1 MKKYISVFLFTV
13 LVFMVFSTAVSADSP
28 GLPAFPDPV
37 DPKSWV
43 LPEDMTWDDYNPVP
57 GIDWATTDLEPEEEL
72 KGALIIVDFPDQ
84 DFILT
89 EPKGSDPVG
98 NPQIDP
104 VPREDLGEWWHD
116 YLNVPSELNNYQTID
131 SFWKENSY
139 GKWGVTLDSYGPY
152 RLDKYEFQYGL
163 ESRMNPGFLPD
174 EYERGNLFE
183 DGIAIAEEDIIAS
196 GVEYDFA
203 FIVHAGYDES
213 TVWQELGEMMFETPE
228 DITDEFGPPDLPGFE
243 DMPNWASTRYVPWT
257 SWLAAKSIW
266 SAASSAEING
276 QNIRVSIQG
285 ESDGMATFAH
295 EFGHLR
301 GLGDNYNNAALD
313 PRTYSGY
320 WETMSRGAFNGP
332 GGTHTRWMIPATLGS
347 SLPAPHM
354 LRNKMKQDFLAD
366 DEVLQLDRDEL
377 KDTGPVFADI
387 TARQAPIGSEFGRT
401 GLHGINISMDDLTP
415 EDYLEGDWRN
425 DMLSGGYDNY
435 TIEVVDRIGADSF
448 ATESGV
454 LIAKTKDAERA
465 PFIWVVD
472 SHPEDINEVD
482 FTRPDGT
489 EAMVTK
495 GDPRQLADA
504 LFNAGNGETLVSGDF
519 DSVSGENIVSE
530 YKDPYNRLQFYI
542 LDKYR
547 DDDGVLKYRTAV
559 RHLDEDGVFERGL
572 EAESGEVE
580 RAEAGRVS
588 VHNYAVTNTG
598 EETDLI
604 RVQAES
610 DWETMVEHNVI
621 EVPAG
626 ETVNVPVYVEIPEE
640 ATAPV
645 GLTFT
650 ATSETDPE
658 QTTTI
663 DDAAF
668 NDISASRMKAFV
680 ELLDEQGAFES
691 DSAVRALTTHLTAVE
706 QYEEQQ
712 EIDKVIRHMESFKL
726 LLTHQVDN
734 DQIIAAAEEALQT
747 YSDFLIEEWEGY
759 FNANNAMDHL
769 EYLSVELGE
778 RVAGTEEE
786 QIAAD
791 YIQEE
796 FESLGY
802 EASQQ
807 EFEIRGG
814 DISQNVIATLTPEGV
829 EDPEIIHVTAHYDS
843 VPGSPGANDN
853 GSGTSGLL
861 EMARV
866 LKDIDTNKEIRFVA
880 FGAEEIGLVGSY
892 YYVDQLSEDEV
903 DRSAANFNMDMIGTN
918 WEPATTLY
926 VNVVDGAPNTV
937 WQYAEAAQE
946 KVDLDVLFLF
956 QRGASDHVPFY
967 NEGIDAANFIWREP
981 GTHSLEPWYH
991 TPEDT
996 IDKVSPEKI
1005 QMVGDIVQTAIT
1017 DLATEE

>member
-1 MKKYISVFLFTV
+1 LKKFVKISLFTA
-13 LVFMVFSTAVSADSP
+13 LFFMIFSTAVSANTGMPD
-28 GLPAFPDPV
+28 FPDPV
-37 DPKSWV
+37 DSKSWV
-43 LPEDMTWDDYNPVP
+43 LPEDMTWDDYEPIP
-57 GIDWATTDLEPEEEL
+57 GIDWATADFEPEEEL

-89 EPKGSDPVG
+89 EPTGSDPVG

-104 VPREDLGEWWHD
+104 VPREELGEWWND
-116 YLNVPSELNNYQTID
+116 FLNVPSELNNYQTID

-139 GKWGVTLDSYGPY
+139 GKWGVTLDAYGPY

-163 ESRMNPGFLPD
+163 ESRMNSGFLP
-174 EYERGNLFE
+174 EQYESGNLFQ
-183 DGIAIAEEDIIAS
+183 DGIAAAEEDITAS

-213 TVWQELGEMMFETPE
+213 TVWQELGEMMFQTRE
-228 DITDEFGPPDLPGFE
+228 DVTDEFGPPDLPGFE

-276 QNIRVSIQG
+276 ERIRVSIQG

-301 GLGDNYNNAALD
+301 GLGDNYNNAALE

-320 WETMSRGAFNGP
+320 WETMSRGSFNGP
-332 GGTHTRWMIPATLGS
+332 GGTHSRWMIPATMGS

-354 LRNKMKQDFLAD
+354 LRNKMKQEFLSD
-366 DEVLQLDRDEL
+366 DEVLHLDRDEL
-377 KDTGPVFADI
+377 KETGPAFAEI
-387 TARQAPIGSEFGRT
+387 VARQAPIGDEFGRT
-401 GLHGINISMDDLTP
+401 GLQGINISMDDLTP

-435 TIEVVDRIGADSF
+435 TIEVIDRIGADSF
-448 ATESGV
+448 ATDSGV

-472 SHPEDINEVD
+472 SHPEDINVVD

-504 LFNAGNGETLVSGDF
+504 LFHAGNGETLVSGDF
-519 DSVSGENIVSE
+519 DSVSGENVVSE
-530 YKDPYNRLQFYI
+530 YKDPYNRLHFYI

-547 DDDGVLKYRTAV
+547 DDDGVLRYKTAI
-559 RHLDEDGVFERGL
+559 RHLDEDGVFERGV

-580 RAEAGRVS
+580 RAEPGRVS
-588 VHNYAVTNTG
+588 VHHYAVTNTG

-604 RVQAES
+604 RIQVES
-610 DWETMVEHNVI
+610 EWETMIEHNVI
-621 EVPAG
+621 EVAAG
-626 ETVNVPVYVEIPEE
+626 ETVDVPVYVETPEE
-640 ATAPV
+640 ADAPAS
-645 GLTFT
+645 LTFT
-650 ATSETDPE
+650 ATSETDAE
-658 QTTTI
+658 QTITI
-663 DDAAF
+663 DDAVF
-668 NDISASRMKAFV
+668 NDISASGMKAFV

-691 DSAVRALTTHLTAVE
+691 DTAVRALTTHLTAVE
-706 QYEEQQ
+706 QYEDQQ

-726 LLTHQVDN
+726 LLTHQLDN
-734 DQIIAAAEEALQT
+734 GELSASAEAALQAYT
-747 YSDFLIEEWEGY
+747 DFLIAEWESY
-759 FNANNAMDHL
+759 FNANNAIDHVQ
-769 EYLSVELGE
+769 YLSVELGE
-778 RVAGTEEE
+778 RVAGSEEE
-786 QIAAD
+786 RIAAD
-791 YIQEE
+791 YVQDQL
-796 FESLGY
+796 ESYGY
-802 EASQQ
+802 EVSQQ
-807 EFEIRGG
+807 EFPIRGDG
-814 DISQNVIATLTPEGV
+814 VSQNVIATMQPEDV
-829 EDPEIIHVTAHYDS
+829 EDPEIIHVIAHYDS

-853 GSGTSGLL
+853 GSGTAGLL
-861 EMARV
+861 EIARIMQDV
-866 LKDIDTNKEIRFVA
+866 PTNKEIRFVA
-880 FGAEEIGLVGSY
+880 LGSEEIGLVGAR
-892 YYVDQLSEDEV
+892 YYVSQLSDEEIEK
-903 DRSAANFNMDMIGTN
+903 SAAAFNMDMIGTN
-918 WEPATTLY
+918 WDPATTLY

-946 KVDLDVLFLF
+946 ELDLDVLFLF

-967 NEGIDAANFIWREP
+967 EAGIDAANFIWREP

-996 IDKVSPEKI
+996 FDKVSADKI
-1005 QMVGDIVQTAIT
+1005 QTVGDIVSTAVT
-1017 DLATEE
+1017 DLALED

>member
-1 MKKYISVFLFTV
+1 
-13 LVFMVFSTAVSADSP
+13 
-28 GLPAFPDPV
+28 
-37 DPKSWV
+37 
-43 LPEDMTWDDYNPVP
+43 
-57 GIDWATTDLEPEEEL
+57 
-72 KGALIIVDFPDQ
+72 
-84 DFILT
+84 
-89 EPKGSDPVG
+89 
-98 NPQIDP
+98 
-104 VPREDLGEWWHD
+104 
-116 YLNVPSELNNYQTID
+116 
-131 SFWKENSY
+131 
-139 GKWGVTLDSYGPY
+139 
-152 RLDKYEFQYGL
+152 
-163 ESRMNPGFLPD
+163 
-174 EYERGNLFE
+174 
-183 DGIAIAEEDIIAS
+183 
-196 GVEYDFA
+196 
-203 FIVHAGYDES
+203 
-213 TVWQELGEMMFETPE
+213 
-228 DITDEFGPPDLPGFE
+228 
-243 DMPNWASTRYVPWT
+243 
-257 SWLAAKSIW
+257 
-266 SAASSAEING
+266 
-276 QNIRVSIQG
+276 
-285 ESDGMATFAH
+285 
-295 EFGHLR
+295 
-301 GLGDNYNNAALD
+301 
-313 PRTYSGY
+313 
-320 WETMSRGAFNGP
+320 
-332 GGTHTRWMIPATLGS
+332 
-347 SLPAPHM
+347 
-354 LRNKMKQDFLAD
+354 MKQEFLAD

-387 TARQAPIGSEFGRT
+387 IARQAPIGSEFDRT

-435 TIEVVDRIGADSF
+435 TIEVIDRIGADSF

-454 LIAKTKDAERA
+454 LVAKTKDAERA

-472 SHPEDINEVD
+472 SHPEDINVVD

-519 DSVSGENIVSE
+519 DSVSGDNVVSE
-530 YKDPYNRLQFYI
+530 YNDPYNRLHFYI

-572 EAESGEVE
+572 EAESGDVE
-580 RAEAGRVS
+580 RAEPGRVS

-610 DWETMVEHNVI
+610 NWETMVEHNVI

-626 ETVNVPVYVEIPEE
+626 ETVEVPVYVEIPEE
-640 ATAPV
+640 ASAPV
-645 GLTFT
+645 SLTFT

-663 DDAAF
+663 EDAAF
-668 NDISASRMKAFV
+668 NDISASGMKAFV
-680 ELLDEQGAFES
+680 ELLDEQGAFEN
-691 DSAVRALTTHLTAVE
+691 DTAVRALTTHLTAIE
-706 QYEEQQ
+706 QYEDQQ

-726 LLTHQVDN
+726 LLTHQLDSGLITAV
-734 DQIIAAAEEALQT
+734 AEEALQT

-759 FNANNAMDHL
+759 FNAGNAMEHL
-769 EYLSVELGE
+769 QYLSVELGE

-786 QIAAD
+786 EIAAD
-791 YIQEE
+791 YIQDEL
-796 FESLGY
+796 ESLGY

-814 DISQNVIATLTPEGV
+814 AISQNVIATLTPEDV
-829 EDPEIIHVTAHYDS
+829 ENPEIIHVTAHYDS

-880 FGAEEIGLVGSY
+880 FGAEEIGLVGAY
-892 YYVDQLSEDEV
+892 HYVDQLSENEV
-903 DRSAANFNMDMIGTN
+903 DLSAANFNMDMIGTN

-937 WQYAEAAQE
+937 WQYADAAQE
-946 KVDLDVLFLF
+946 KLDLDILNLFE
-956 QRGASDHVPFY
+956 RGASDHVPFY

-1005 QMVGDIVQTAIT
+1005 QMAGEIVQTAVT
-1017 DLATEE
+1017 DLATED

>member
-1 MKKYISVFLFTV
+1 MKKFIRISLFTA
-13 LVFMVFSTAVSADSP
+13 LFFMIFSTAVSANTA
-28 GLPAFPDPV
+28 GLPDFPDPA
-37 DPKSWV
+37 DGKSWV
-43 LPEDMTWDDYNPVP
+43 LPEDMTWDDYEPIP
-57 GIDWATTDLEPEEEL
+57 GIDWANTDMEPEEEL
-72 KGALIIVDFPDQ
+72 RGALIIVDFPDR
-84 DFILT
+84 DFILSD
-89 EPKGSDPVG
+89 PKGSDPAG

-104 VPREDLGEWWHD
+104 IPRDELAEWWND
-116 YLNVPSELNNYQTID
+116 FLNVPSELNNYQTID

-139 GKWGVTLDSYGPY
+139 GKWGVTLDSYGVY

-163 ESRMNPGFLPD
+163 ERRMNPGYLPD
-174 EYERGNLFE
+174 QYESGNLFQ
-183 DGIAIAEEDIIAS
+183 DAIAVAEEDMIAS
-196 GVEYDFA
+196 GEEYDFA

-213 TVWQELGEMMFETPE
+213 TVWQELGEMMFQNPE
-228 DITDEFGPPDLPGFE
+228 DVTDEFGPPDLPGFE

-276 QNIRVSIQG
+276 QRIRVSIQG

-295 EFGHLR
+295 EFGHLQ
-301 GLGDNYNNAALD
+301 GLGDNYNNAALE

-320 WETMSRGAFNGP
+320 WETMSRGSFNGP
-332 GGTHTRWMIPATLGS
+332 GGTHTRYMIPATLGS

-354 LRNKMKQDFLAD
+354 LRNKMKQGFLSE
-366 DEVLQLDRDEL
+366 DEVLHLERDEL
-377 KDTGPVFADI
+377 KETGPVFADI
-387 TARQAPIGSEFGRT
+387 VARQAPIGSEFGRT

-448 ATESGV
+448 ATDSGV

-472 SHPEDINEVD
+472 SHPEDINVVD

-504 LFNAGNGETLVSGDF
+504 LFHAGNGETLVSGDF

-530 YKDPYNRLQFYI
+530 YKDPYNRIHFYI
-542 LDKYR
+542 LDEYR
-547 DDDGVLKYRTAV
+547 DDDGVLRYRTAV
-559 RHLDEDGVFERGL
+559 RHLDEDGVFERGV
-572 EAESGEVE
+572 EAERGEVE
-580 RAEAGRVS
+580 RAEPGRVS

-626 ETVNVPVYVEIPEE
+626 ETVEVPVYVEIPEG
-640 ATAPV
+640 ASAPV
-645 GLTFT
+645 SLTFT
-650 ATSETDPE
+650 ATSETDPD

-663 DDAAF
+663 EDAVF
-668 NDISASRMKAFV
+668 NDVSASGMKAFV
-680 ELLDEQGAFES
+680 ELLDEQGAFEN
-691 DSAVRALTTHLTAVE
+691 DRAVRALTTHLTAVE
-706 QYEEQQ
+706 QYEDQQ

-726 LLTHQVDN
+726 LLTHQLDN
-734 DQIIAAAEEALQT
+734 GQITASAAAALQDYT
-747 YSDFLIEEWEGY
+747 DFLIAKWENV
-759 FNANNAMDHL
+759 FNAGNAMDHL
-769 EYLSVELGE
+769 EYLSVDLGE
-778 RVAGTEEE
+778 RVAGTDGERE
-786 QIAAD
+786 AAS
-791 YIQEE
+791 YIEDE
-796 FESLGY
+796 LASLGY
-802 EASQQ
+802 ETAIQ
-807 EFEIRGG
+807 EFEIRGEAT
-814 DISQNVIATLTPEGV
+814 SQNVIATLTPEDV
-829 EDPEIIHVTAHYDS
+829 ENPEIIHVTAHYDS

-861 EMARV
+861 EMARA

-880 FGAEEIGLVGSY
+880 FGSEEIGLVGAR
-892 YYVDQLSEDEV
+892 YYVEQLSDDEV

-918 WEPATTLY
+918 WDPATTLY
-926 VNVVDGAPNTV
+926 VNVVDGTPNTV
-937 WQYAEAAQE
+937 WQYADAAQE
-946 KVDLDVLFLF
+946 KLDLDVLFLF
-956 QRGASDHVPFY
+956 RRGASDHVPFY
-967 NEGIDAANFIWREP
+967 NAGIDAANFIWREP

-996 IDKVSPEKI
+996 FDKVSQEKI
-1005 QMVGDIVQTAIT
+1005 QTVGEIVQTAVT
-1017 DLATEE
+1017 DLALE